1 MRQALF
7 QQLLRLRYDFSSF
20 PVFKYNLYSS
30 CYIKHRPAPRVAS
43 VTALSSFKS
52 TETSNFVQNR
62 LSSSR
67 TFRTHHCSPPIDA
80 RQRCF
85 PATEISLKRPNF
97 RKSKGFFLT
106 CCRHAWDKCRVQIPN
121 PDAKD
126 PLHEPSATNARTIRS
141 VSDASFQY
149 TEAFPG
155 KSSELPDDQVDRYAV
170 RTFLDQDLPVS
181 SEYMEDA
188 QFVLKPGFNAEDN
201 SPHDWNYASGLVDSY
216 DAPMTTF
223 QAPSM
228 ADVSGNVPPAPA
240 LPQFQFDGLVSTV
253 TTGPTQPSVTNRL
266 TCQIH
271 GCRGTFGRASEYRRH
286 MTKHQGRSFPCT
298 QLGCSKSFYRNDKL
312 RDHLRQAHKIIHPG
326 RAHAAAVTGVQNAAT
341 SGGSGQM

>member
-1 MRQALF
+1 
-7 QQLLRLRYDFSSF
+7 
-20 PVFKYNLYSS
+20 
-30 CYIKHRPAPRVAS
+30 
-43 VTALSSFKS
+43 
-52 TETSNFVQNR
+52 
-62 LSSSR
+62 
-67 TFRTHHCSPPIDA
+67 
-80 RQRCF
+80 
-85 PATEISLKRPNF
+85 
-97 RKSKGFFLT
+97 
-106 CCRHAWDKCRVQIPN
+106 
-121 PDAKD
+121 
-126 PLHEPSATNARTIRS
+126 
-141 VSDASFQY
+141 
-149 TEAFPG
+149 
-155 KSSELPDDQVDRYAV
+155 
-170 RTFLDQDLPVS
+170 
-181 SEYMEDA
+181 MEDA

-201 SPHDWNYASGLVDSY
+201 SLHDWNYASGLVDSY

-240 LPQFQFDGLVSTV
+240 LPQFQFGSPVSTV
-253 TTGPTQPSVTNRL
+253 TTGPTQPSGTNRL